1 MKAIRVGATGG
12 PEVLRFEDIPRPEPE
27 AGQALVRVEAAGV
40 NYIDTYQ
47 RSGLYRVT
55 LPFTLGQEGAGTVAA
70 VGPGVTD
77 VHPGDRV
84 AWTGVLGSY
93 AEFVLAPVE
102 RLVAVPPELETA
114 QAAAAMLQGMTAHY
128 LACTTFPLT
137 AGHSCLV
144 HAAAGG
150 VGLLL
155 VQTAKLRGARVF
167 GTASTDEKAGL
178 ARDVGADH
186 VIRYTEQD
194 FETEIRR
201 LTDGRGVDVVYDSVG
216 RTTFERSLNCLA
228 RRGMLVLF
236 GQSSGPVGPFDPQ
249 VLNQKGSLF
258 FTRPSLAHY
267 VATRPELSQ
276 RAGDVLGWIVQG
288 KLTLHVHGRYPL
300 ARAAEAHRDLEGR
313 KTMGKLLLI
322 PGG

>member
-1 MKAIRVGATGG
+1 MKAIRVRTTGG
-12 PEVLRFEDIPRPEPE
+12 PEVLSFEDVPRPEPE

-77 VHPGDRV
+77 VQRGDRV

-114 QAAAAMLQGMTAHY
+114 RAAAVMLQGMTAHY

-155 VQTAKLRGARVF
+155 VQIAKLRGARVF
-167 GTASTDEKAGL
+167 GTVSTEEKARL

-216 RTTFERSLNCLA
+216 RTTFEPSLNCLA

-236 GQSSGPVGPFDPQ
+236 GQSSGPVAPFDPQ

-267 VATRPELSQ
+267 IATRPELSQ

-313 KTMGKLLLI
+313 RTMGKLLLI
-322 PGG
+322 PDG